1 LQRTFQA
8 EAVFH
13 SEEDMMNSGRG
24 VAILLMNVV
33 GIILVTILLAPL
45 AMPVIEF
52 LVPLIP
58 GLPKLLGT
66 QSYPGGY
73 NFAPVWRIVNELVIM
88 AFLLVSTWRMGFR
101 SLGSLG
107 LPFNVGWMGLL
118 WRGFLWGLIGYM
130 IIIGAALLVGARQV
144 QVGLGG
150 WPLLGKLFHML
161 IIGTVAG
168 IWKEIV
174 FRGMIFQVIQRCIG
188 TIASAL
194 VTSVVFGIYLIPV
207 DVKVPARLGV
217 IDWGV
222 GVRGLQ
228 EHLRILVSPG
238 ESILALFM
246 VFFLMGLVLN
256 YTLIWTGNLFFPIGL
271 HSVWNFCDKSDR
283 FFLNRELRWWLFGQE
298 GIGPALFGW
307 TALILFLCYVGVRY
321 RYRSQRLDDARV
333 SP

>member
-1 LQRTFQA
+1 
-8 EAVFH
+8 
-13 SEEDMMNSGRG
+13 MMNKRRG
-24 VAILLMNVV
+24 ASIFLMNVA

-45 AMPVIEF
+45 AMLAIEF
-52 LVPLIP
+52 LLPLIP
-58 GLPKLLGT
+58 GLPRLLGT
-66 QSYPGGY
+66 HTDPGGY
-73 NFAPVWRIVNELVIM
+73 NFAPVWRTVNQIVIM
-88 AFLLVSTWRMGFR
+88 VFLLVSTWRIGLR
-101 SLGSLG
+101 SLSSLG
-107 LPFNVGWMGLL
+107 LPFNSGWMVPLR
-118 WRGFLWGLIGYM
+118 RGFLWGLIGYM
-130 IIIGAALLVGARQV
+130 IIVGAALVVGARQFEV
-144 QVGLGG
+144 KLAAL
-150 WPLLGKLFHML
+150 PLLGKLFHML
-161 IIGTVAG
+161 VVGTVAG
-168 IWKEIV
+168 IWKEII

-188 TIASAL
+188 TTGSAL
-194 VTSVVFGIYLIPV
+194 VTSVVFGTYLLPV
-207 DVKVPARLGV
+207 HVKVPVRFGA

-228 EHLRILVSPG
+228 EHLRVLVYPG
-238 ESILALFM
+238 DSLLPFLM

-256 YTLIWTGNLFFPIGL
+256 YAFVWTGNLFFSIGL